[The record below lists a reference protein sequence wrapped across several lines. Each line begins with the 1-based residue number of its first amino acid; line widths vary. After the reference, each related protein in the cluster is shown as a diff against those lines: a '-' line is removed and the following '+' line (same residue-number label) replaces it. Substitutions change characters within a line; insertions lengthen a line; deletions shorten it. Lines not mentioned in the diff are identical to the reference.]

1 MENWS
6 ESKKSLATMLFNSGC
21 IKFGTFTLKS
31 GIVSPIYIDLR
42 LTIAFPILLKSIAQ
56 EYICELN
63 NLEFHQIAVLPYAG
77 LPIGTAI
84 CLEKNVPMIYP
95 RKEVKDYGTKA
106 TIEGIYSRGEKIVII
121 DDLITSGNSV
131 YEALEKLKN
140 EEFEIR
146 DIIVLMDRESGGYER
161 LTNDGYILHSIFKL
175 NELLKYWKR
184 IRLITLD
191 TYLIVTQFLTSQK
204 IN

>member
-1 MENWS
+1 MDNWS
-6 ESKKSLATMLFNSGC
+6 ESKKNLATMLFNSGC

-31 GIVSPIYIDLR
+31 GITSPIYIDLR
-42 LTIAFPILLKSIAQ
+42 LTIAFPVLLKLIAQ
-56 EYICELN
+56 EYISEIEK
-63 NLEFHQIAVLPYAG
+63 LEFNQIAPLPYAG

-84 CLEKNVPMIYP
+84 SLETNIPMLYP

-106 TIEGIYSRGEKIVII
+106 AIEGIYSKGEKLVII

-131 YEALEKLKN
+131 YEALEKLNN

-146 DIIVLMDRESGGYER
+146 DVVVLIDRENGGYER
-161 LTNDGYILHSIFKL
+161 LANDGYILHSIFKI
-175 NELLKYWKR
+175 NELLNYWKK

-191 TYLIVTQFLTSQK
+191 TYLIVTQFLMSQK
-204 IN
+204 NN